1 MYKILLAE
9 DSPSTRS
16 LVVSALE
23 MIGDVEVVESSS
35 GFEALKILPRHKFD
49 VIITDINMPDINGL
63 ELLSFVKQNPAYQHI
78 PLIIITS
85 EASERDREKGRA
97 LGADEYLVKPI
108 DPDAL
113 QSVVSRYLGKRS
125 GG

>member
-9 DSPSTRS
+9 DSPSTRA

-63 ELLSFVKQNPAYQHI
+63 ELLSFVKQNAAYQHI
-78 PLIIITS
+78 PLIIISS
-85 EASERDREKGRA
+85 EAGERDREKGRA
-97 LGADEYLVKPI
+97 LGADEYLVKPV
-108 DPDAL
+108 DPDLL
-113 QSVVSRYLGKRS
+113 QSVVSRYLGKRP